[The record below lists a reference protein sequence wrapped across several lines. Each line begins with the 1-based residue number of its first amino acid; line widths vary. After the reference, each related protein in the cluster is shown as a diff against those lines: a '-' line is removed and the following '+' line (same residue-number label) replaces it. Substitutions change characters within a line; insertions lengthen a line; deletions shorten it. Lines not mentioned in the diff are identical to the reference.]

1 MRIPSLEVVV
11 AFNHTIR
18 EADEWFDEPDE
29 LDRVKRLLDRLADET
44 DPVVAAA
51 LRVSRL
57 AQSQAFTEGNKR
69 TAVLVGRWILDR
81 NGLGGAKFIQEN
93 DVELAQLLLRAARG
107 SDVIGKSWSSLTR
120 EDERNTSTK
129 TRQTNVYPFFIE
141 SGQPA

>member
-51 LRVSRL
+51 LSVSRL

-69 TAVLVGRWILDR
+69 TAVLIGRWILDR
-81 NGLGGAKFIQEN
+81 NGLVGAKFSQEN